1 MILKILHSCRKNFS
15 CKDFHFDSKGIGIP
29 PLLNNFN
36 SSIRLKKISQT
47 SAISFTTPSA
57 YRTVKRGQLFFL
69 STPSACKNFQSSTI
83 SFQEKYPTFTRMY
96 SIGFR
101 YGQQFGYLLFL
112 EEHRSK
118 RSRPLCETEWND
130 SEASRRKSIFCS
142 SSRMCKGIR
151 GTRGWKIDGTTWN
164 SFDFDCFR
172 RTFNATAA
180 KVEPRFLLRR
190 KRLLSLLFIYFFPLP
205 FFSYGEKYNNYIVSL
220 NRCWTR
226 LKAFPFREGKV

>member
-57 YRTVKRGQLFFL
+57 YKTVKRGQLFFL

-101 YGQQFGYLLFL
+101 YGQQFGHPFIP
-112 EEHRSK
+112 RGTSV
-118 RSRPLCETEWND
+118 ETQPTALRNRMKW
-130 SEASRRKSIFCS
+130 SRRKSIFCS

-172 RTFNATAA
+172 RTFNTTAA

-190 KRLLSLLFIYFFPLP
+190 KRLLSLLFIYFFSP
-205 FFSYGEKYNNYIVSL
+205 FIFL
-220 NRCWTR
+220 LRR
-226 LKAFPFREGKV
+226 KV

>member
-1 MILKILHSCRKNFS
+1 MASNLV
-15 CKDFHFDSKGIGIP
+15 
-29 PLLNNFN
+29 
-36 SSIRLKKISQT
+36 T
-47 SAISFTTPSA
+47 
-57 YRTVKRGQLFFL
+57 
-69 STPSACKNFQSSTI
+69 
-83 SFQEKYPTFTRMY
+83 
-96 SIGFR
+96 
-101 YGQQFGYLLFL
+101 LLFL

-130 SEASRRKSIFCS
+130 REASRRKSIFCS

-220 NRCWTR
+220 NRCWTSESFSFSR
-226 LKAFPFREGKV
+226 RKGIIIVFFLLFRWKFSILFPYFLLLSLSPHFSKKEISWQLRYVRINRGKYPGEQRVYI

>member
-101 YGQQFGYLLFL
+101 YGQQFGHPFIPRGTSVETQPTALRNRMKWSRSISA
-112 EEHRSK
+112 EEH
-118 RSRPLCETEWND
+118 
-130 SEASRRKSIFCS
+130 I
-142 SSRMCKGIR
+142 
-151 GTRGWKIDGTTWN
+151 
-164 SFDFDCFR
+164 
-172 RTFNATAA
+172 
-180 KVEPRFLLRR
+180 
-190 KRLLSLLFIYFFPLP
+190 LFI
-205 FFSYGEKYNNYIVSL
+205 FSDVQRNKGNEGVEDRWNNVEFV
-220 NRCWTR
+220 RFR
-226 LKAFPFREGKV
+226 LFSKNF

>member
-57 YRTVKRGQLFFL
+57 YKTVKRGQLFFL

-101 YGQQFGYLLFL
+101 V
-112 EEHRSK
+112 ENVWPAIW
-118 RSRPLCETEWND
+118 SR
-130 SEASRRKSIFCS
+130 FY
-142 SSRMCKGIR
+142 SSRNIGR
-151 GTRGWKIDGTTWN
+151 
-164 SFDFDCFR
+164 
-172 RTFNATAA
+172 NAADRSA
-180 KVEPRFLLRR
+180 KQNEMIAKHLGGRAYFVHLLGCA
-190 KRLLSLLFIYFFPLP
+190 K
-205 FFSYGEKYNNYIVSL
+205 K
-220 NRCWTR
+220 
-226 LKAFPFREGKV
+226 